1 MPRDDDDEDDNLP
14 LIIGLAVAG
23 GVLLLL
29 VIAVLFVCTR
39 QTSST
44 FGTYSPRS
52 EEKVGA
58 RVEMN
63 PVLNVPPPEKLI

>member
-1 MPRDDDDEDDNLP
+1 
-14 LIIGLAVAG
+14 
-23 GVLLLL
+23 
-29 VIAVLFVCTR
+29 VIFVCTR

-44 FGTYSPRS
+44 FGIYSPS
-52 EEKVGA
+52 GEEKAGA